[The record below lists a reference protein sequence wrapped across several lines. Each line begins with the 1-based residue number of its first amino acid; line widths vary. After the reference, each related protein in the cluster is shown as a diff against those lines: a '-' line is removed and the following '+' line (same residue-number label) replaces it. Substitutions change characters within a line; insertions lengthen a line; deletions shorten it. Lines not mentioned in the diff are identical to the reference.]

1 MERNWEGREEIK
13 SALGQS
19 AESCS
24 QCVCWHWR
32 EYRIPWWCTKLELLN
47 FFLHSLSLLVSE
59 ICFWLFTGSV
69 FPPFITCILFAAKI
83 MCLKVKKTKGG
94 WWQASCFFII
104 FREWLMF
111 AKYVTHSCIL
121 QSWNLCSWE
130 SNNNNKKCC
139 LVDNKLWVGC
149 GLCGCPPGFLH
160 QKSYPWSL
168 VVIRDACQPQLITL
182 DVLGS
187 LLVQMCV
194 RIWCAL
200 LVFVIR
206 WESSSYVFPCIYF
219 CGSISWRS
227 VSQKPSAC
235 GRQLISSS
243 LLRVGQNAEY
253 LNPLS
258 PSEVFI
264 GGKAFMNVLLRLI

>member
-1 MERNWEGREEIK
+1 MRILTVFWDSYMERNWEGREEIK

-104 FREWLMF
+104 FREWLLF

-130 SNNNNKKCC
+130 SNNNNKKMLPCWQQA
-139 LVDNKLWVGC
+139 VSGLWA
-149 GLCGCPPGFLH
+149 LWLPTWIPPSEEL
-160 QKSYPWSL
+160 PL
-168 VVIRDACQPQLITL
+168 
-182 DVLGS
+182 VLGGY
-187 LLVQMCV
+187 QGCV
-194 RIWCAL
+194 
-200 LVFVIR
+200 
-206 WESSSYVFPCIYF
+206 STTTHY
-219 CGSISWRS
+219 SWR
-227 VSQKPSAC
+227 VGVFA
-235 GRQLISSS
+235 SSKV
-243 LLRVGQNAEY
+243 R
-253 LNPLS
+253 
-258 PSEVFI
+258 
-264 GGKAFMNVLLRLI
+264 